1 MISFKKS
8 PAPVLL
14 QHDIPGEA
22 LFTKRVQGLQAT
34 LQLIVNEFNTLEV
47 GTLIPADLMEL
58 VNFPD
63 LVYSRYKS
71 LIIDEVY
78 VKEQLKSFY
87 TLNRGF
93 VELSIS
99 LPSTSKLIQL
109 IYGLD
114 SIYAENSDLFE
125 LLKGTVHLNASL
137 LASIN
142 KTKFRMIISDPNKID
157 LYHLLHK
164 YADVSNELSA
174 AFTALYPNRPALVQI
189 ADGSPFE
196 IRAYHLLKADFLT
209 KKVTPRLDDLNLS
222 RID

>member
-1 MISFKKS
+1 MIFKKAVE
-8 PAPVLL
+8 PIVMN
-14 QHDIPGEA
+14 HDTQAEA
-22 LFTKRVQGLQAT
+22 IFSKQVENLQAT

-142 KTKFRMIISDPNKID
+142 KTKFRMIITDPNRID

-196 IRAYHLLKADFLT
+196 IRAYNLLKADFST
-209 KKVTPRLDDLNLS
+209 RKVVPRIEDLNLS